1 MANTILFSSRDHN
14 AHLLATIVH
23 RAGLRGCGGWPG
35 RDKDNPLEAAGRAL
49 PSADTL
55 QAIVGLARRARDP
68 RMHTA
73 HSPPICIMGIRL
85 VK

>member
-23 RAGLRGCGGWPG
+23 GAGLRGCGGWPG

-49 PSADTL
+49 PSTYRL
-55 QAIVGLARRARDP
+55 LLGLRGVRVTPACTPHTRRPFA
-68 RMHTA
+68 
-73 HSPPICIMGIRL
+73 SWGF
-85 VK
+85 V